1 MITEMT
7 MKILNAGVLFLFLLT
22 FGCIKKP
29 YTPVQI
35 DETVSALIDS
45 NITCNTAPEDTC
57 AIASEFH
64 ELAERAFNSSTP
76 DSPEHFVS
84 FLNYGQDALLARI
97 HLIRAARKSIDLQ
110 TYIWTNDEVGQLVFM
125 ELLRAAR
132 RGVTVRVIVDQ
143 FTVTEEPAFIAQLAT
158 AHVNLE
164 ISLYNPLF
172 SRGQSSAL
180 TVASGALFSFRKLNQ
195 RMHNKLFVVDDSI
208 AIVGGRNI
216 ENKYYDYDPSFAFKD
231 RDVIVMGPAAKQAA
245 DSFDLYWNDEV
256 VVKAIYLLD
265 VGAEVVKLGEKDM
278 PPPLEAPDLSLF
290 DDINSIV
297 DSYSICSER
306 PQCRPFKVGRVE
318 YTADLPGKSATETP
332 EKHEPISKT
341 MGHVLGSAEESVTMQ
356 TPYLIMS
363 KTAVRK
369 LRTMRKKNTDLT
381 FTVSTNS
388 LASTDIFFIYAQT
401 YKQKKQ
407 YVKGLQFNIYELK
420 PFPGDARLLIPRYD
434 RLSDQKNS
442 EEIAQPSESKDTLPV
457 QKDGPR
463 IGLHAKSIVIDG
475 RIAIIGSHNLT
486 PRSIAFNTENAMII
500 HDDAFAQALKQNIL
514 RDTLPQ
520 NSWVI
525 AKKETIPFLSHISGM
540 IGNISRMIPFF
551 DVWPFRYTSSFEL
564 TEGMDPLPPH
574 HPDFYEQYKDVGQF
588 PDVDLPQKTIKT
600 RLFKAFGGFTAP
612 FM

>member
-1 MITEMT
+1 MITETT

-29 YTPVQI
+29 YTPAQI

-64 ELAERAFNSSTP
+64 ELAERAFNSSTS
-76 DSPEHFVS
+76 DSPKHFVS

-97 HLIRAARKSIDLQ
+97 HLIRAAKKSIALQ
-110 TYIWTNDEVGQLVFM
+110 TYIWANDEVGQLVFM

-158 AHVNLE
+158 AHANLE
-164 ISLYNPLF
+164 ISLYNPI
-172 SRGQSSAL
+172 SSKGKSSTL
-180 TVASGALFSFRKLNQ
+180 TVVKGALFSFRKLNQ
-195 RMHNKLFVVDDSI
+195 RMHNKLFIVDDSI

-216 ENKYYDYDPSFAFKD
+216 ENKYYDYDPTFAFKD
-231 RDVIVMGPAAKQAA
+231 RDVLVMGSAVKQAA
-245 DSFDLYWNDEV
+245 DSFDQYWNDEV
-256 VVKAIYLLD
+256 VVKAMYLSD
-265 VGAEVVKLGEKDM
+265 VGAEVVKLGENDM
-278 PPPLEAPDLSLF
+278 PHALEAPDISLLA
-290 DDINSIV
+290 DITGIA
-297 DSYSICSER
+297 DTYSICSER
-306 PQCRPFKVGRVE
+306 PQCRPFKVGRVD
-318 YTADLPGKSATETP
+318 YTADPPGKSAAETS
-332 EKHEPISKT
+332 EEHENISRT
-341 MGHVLGSAEESVTMQ
+341 MGQVLASAQESVTIQ

-363 KTAVRK
+363 KTAVRL
-369 LRTMRKKNTDLT
+369 LRKMRRENPDIT

-401 YKQKKQ
+401 YKQKKEF
-407 YVKGLQFNIYELK
+407 VKDLGFNLYEMK
-420 PFPGDARLLIPRYD
+420 PFPGDAGLLIPRYD
-434 RLSDQKNS
+434 HLSADTNS
-442 EEIAQPSESKDTLPV
+442 EGFIGSSEMEGPLPV
-457 QKDGPR
+457 QKKGPR
-463 IGLHAKSIVIDG
+463 IGLHAKSIVVDST
-475 RIAIIGSHNLT
+475 IAIIGSHNLT

-500 HDDAFAQALKQNIL
+500 RDEAFARELEQNIL
-514 RDTLPQ
+514 RDMLPQ

-525 AKKETIPFLSHISGM
+525 AKKETIPFFSHISGM

-564 TEGMDPLPPH
+564 KEGMDPLPPH